1 MMFRKLFVAKNAI
14 FLANLRQKYLLSE
27 YVNHQRTRF
36 ISSSIQSSDI
46 WENEAFAM
54 YLEGIRKEYSDL
66 QQTSGMKG
74 NRWHELSKMCTII
87 ERRNKVI
94 ENLTT
99 LRKIAQEEKDKDFKA
114 MAAEEEVE
122 LKGVLQNIHEELL
135 ETIVTAS
142 EGGYYQSIVMEVTAG
157 VGGKEAMLFTRDL
170 YSMYRNYC
178 DFKGWY
184 TEVLEEDHMEIGGI
198 RHASLCIT
206 GEDAFQCL
214 KHEGG
219 VHRVQRIPVTEKS
232 GRVHTSTASV
242 AIIPRPDDVTVTL
255 NSKDLRIETKRAS
268 GAGGQHVNTTDSA
281 VRITH
286 IPTGLQVECQT
297 DRSQIKNR
305 ELALKKLQA
314 RLYESEI
321 NAQMASTQNLR
332 SSQVGMSMRN
342 EKIRTYN
349 FNQDRVTDHRI
360 EDGTVHNL
368 KGILEGREIL
378 DDFLDNLREKSH
390 KKNLMEFI
398 RRFKD

>member
-1 MMFRKLFVAKNAI
+1 MEALTATPQLKPKCCFRSSLNGPMQNYPLMSCNSILKAMQKCIDQQDWGSFCKYMLHLGTKQTDDRFLFI
-14 FLANLRQKYLLSE
+14 HL
-27 YVNHQRTRF
+27 
-36 ISSSIQSSDI
+36 
-46 WENEAFAM
+46 
-54 YLEGIRKEYSDL
+54 
-66 QQTSGMKG
+66 
-74 NRWHELSKMCTII
+74 
-87 ERRNKVI
+87 KVI
-94 ENLTT
+94 L
-99 LRKIAQEEKDKDFKA
+99 
-114 MAAEEEVE
+114 
-122 LKGVLQNIHEELL
+122 
-135 ETIVTAS
+135 
-142 EGGYYQSIVMEVTAG
+142 
-157 VGGKEAMLFTRDL
+157 AMLFTRDL

-255 NSKDLRIETKRAS
+255 NSKDLKIETKRAS